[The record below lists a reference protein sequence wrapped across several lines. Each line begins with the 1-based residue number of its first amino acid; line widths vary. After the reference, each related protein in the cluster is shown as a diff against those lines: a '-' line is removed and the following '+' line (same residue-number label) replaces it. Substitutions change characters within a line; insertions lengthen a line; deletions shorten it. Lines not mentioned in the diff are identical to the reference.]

1 MSICGP
7 WVGRSS
13 SPHYRLAVGASV
25 TLRPFPAMGRS
36 LSSHSVTPSQAQ
48 ICLGFWNKPAERA
61 MIPQASLR
69 EKRTLSKHTR
79 STEGHQT
86 AGRELW
92 TDWDFYK
99 NKYQERWM
107 ILNSSV
113 CLYYTHKHSTRRSPS
128 IECFCL
134 DKNVLHL
141 SPEFP
146 VILDSGWFP
155 RPKSSSPESTTR
167 DRPITSHTC
176 QEKHVTS

>member
-1 MSICGP
+1 MWEGLILIPLQISSRCVRDFTSFPSDGP
-7 WVGRSS
+7 ISLLPQRHTITGTNLFGVLKQTG
-13 SPHYRLAVGASV
+13 GAGDDS
-25 TLRPFPAMGRS
+25 TG
-36 LSSHSVTPSQAQ
+36 
-48 ICLGFWNKPAERA
+48 KPERGA
-61 MIPQASLR
+61 R